1 MYNIV
6 FRLLSDEDIL
16 LNQFYLLI
24 YKHLLF
30 LLSNFFATF
39 ANALQ
44 KFTAVNFTMVSFTH
58 NES

>member
-1 MYNIV
+1 MYNTF

-30 LLSNFFATF
+30 LLSIFFATF
-39 ANALQ
+39 ANVLR